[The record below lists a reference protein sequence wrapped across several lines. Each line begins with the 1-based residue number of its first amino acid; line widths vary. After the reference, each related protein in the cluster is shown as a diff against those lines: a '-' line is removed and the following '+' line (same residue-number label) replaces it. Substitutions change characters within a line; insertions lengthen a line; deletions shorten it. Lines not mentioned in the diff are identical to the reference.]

1 MMPMLLNTADR
12 KMLTD
17 RVIARLE
24 REKPAGCCTNE
35 DLRLAIQIEA
45 ATLVAEGQFVFRDG
59 ALVRRP
65 TVEHECAAGWVGVE
79 DPILGGLID
88 SRCPECSP

>member
-1 MMPMLLNTADR
+1 MMPMLLSAADR
-12 KMLTD
+12 LMLTD
-17 RVIARLE
+17 RVMERLLRE
-24 REKPAGCCTNE
+24 RPAGCCTNE
-35 DLRLAIQIEA
+35 DLRVAINEEA
-45 ATLVAEGQFVFRDG
+45 AGLVAEGNFVFVDG

-65 TVEHECAAGWVGVE
+65 APGHDCDNGWISVP

>member
-17 RVIARLE
+17 RVLGRLQ
-24 REKPAGCCTNE
+24 RDKPAGCCTNE
-35 DLRLAIQIEA
+35 DLRVAINQEA
-45 ATLVAEGQFVFRDG
+45 AALVAEGRFIFRDG

-65 TVEHECAAGWVGVE
+65 STAHECDGGWIAVE
-79 DPILGGLID
+79 DPILGD
-88 SRCPECSP
+88 NVQARCPECNP